1 MSHAERQ
8 RPTVTLAVLSLG
20 AMAYSLLQSGVAPA
34 LPNIQHSLHAS
45 ETGASWVFTA
55 YLLSASVGTPILG
68 RLGDMYG
75 KEKWLLYTLAGLAVG
90 TLLAAVAS
98 SLGML
103 IFARVVQGFGG
114 GIFPLAFGI
123 VRDEFPRERVPGA
136 IGLLSA
142 LLGIGG
148 GLGVVAAG
156 VIVRSLDY
164 HWLFWIPLVA
174 ILAAA
179 VLTWRLVPE
188 SPIRVPGR
196 VNWLAALLMGVGLS
210 TALIAVSQT
219 SRWGW
224 GSPKTLGLIATGI
237 AFLAGWVALELR
249 SRDPLVD
256 MRMMRLPGVWTTNLA
271 AFLLG
276 AGMFSSFILVPQFVE
291 TPTSSGFGFGASITG
306 GGLFLLPATL
316 MLLVVGGLAGKVAAR
331 FGSKRALVAGSAFAM
346 TSFGLLVFLHAH
358 PWNFYLSTALL
369 GIGIGLAFAAMGNLI
384 VEAVPPEQTG
394 VATGMNT
401 VLRTVGG
408 ALGAQIGATLIA
420 GNVAHGHATEHGY
433 SLAFLVS
440 TLALALGILASL
452 AVPDRPDRRGARRR
466 GRGEDRG
473 RAAARDPSP
482 RPEMSPDVA

>member
-1 MSHAERQ
+1 MSHAQRQ
-8 RPTVTLAVLSLG
+8 RPAVTLAVLSLG

-34 LPNIQHSLHAS
+34 LPNIQHSLHSS

-75 KEKWLLYTLAGLAVG
+75 KEKWLLYTLTGLAAG
-90 TLLAAVAS
+90 TLLAAVAT

-123 VRDEFPRERVPGA
+123 VRDEFPRERVAGA

-156 VIVRSLDY
+156 VIVKSLDY

-174 ILAAA
+174 IVAAA
-179 VLTWRLVPE
+179 ILTWRLVPE

-196 VNWLAALLMGVGLS
+196 VNWVAAGLMAVGLS
-210 TALIAVSQT
+210 TILIAVSET
-219 SRWGW
+219 VRWGW
-224 GSPKTLGLIATGI
+224 GSPRTLGLIGGGAVVLGV
-237 AFLAGWVALELR
+237 WVAVELR

-256 MRMMRLPGVWTTNLA
+256 MRMMRLPGVWTTNVA

-276 AGMFSSFILVPQFVE
+276 AGMFSSFILIPQFVE
-291 TPTSSGFGFGASITG
+291 TPASSGFGFGASITG
-306 GGLFLLPATL
+306 GGLFLLPATMML
-316 MLLVVGGLAGKVAAR
+316 MVVGGLAGRVAAR

-346 TSFGLLVFLHAH
+346 VSFGMLVFLHVD

-369 GIGIGLAFAAMGNLI
+369 GVGIGLAFAAMGNLI

-408 ALGAQIGATLIA
+408 ALGAQIGATLVA
-420 GNVAHGHATEHGY
+420 GNVINGHAAERGY
-433 SLAFLVS
+433 NLAFLVS
-440 TLALALGILASL
+440 AIALLLGIVASL
-452 AVPDRPDRRGARRR
+452 AVPGRPVGREPRGRRR
-466 GRGEDRG
+466 PAGDL
-473 RAAARDPSP
+473 
-482 RPEMSPDVA
+482 SPDVV

>member
-1 MSHAERQ
+1 
-8 RPTVTLAVLSLG
+8 
-20 AMAYSLLQSGVAPA
+20 
-34 LPNIQHSLHAS
+34 
-45 ETGASWVFTA
+45 
-55 YLLSASVGTPILG
+55 
-68 RLGDMYG
+68 
-75 KEKWLLYTLAGLAVG
+75 
-90 TLLAAVAS
+90 
-98 SLGML
+98 
-103 IFARVVQGFGG
+103 
-114 GIFPLAFGI
+114 
-123 VRDEFPRERVPGA
+123 
-136 IGLLSA
+136 
-142 LLGIGG
+142 
-148 GLGVVAAG
+148 VAAG
-156 VIVRSLDY
+156 VIVQSLDY

-174 ILAAA
+174 IVAAA
-179 VLTWRLVPE
+179 ILTWRLVPE

-196 VNWLAALLMGVGLS
+196 VNWFAALLMGTGLS
-210 TALIAVSQT
+210 TVLIAVSQT

-224 GSPKTLGLIATGI
+224 GSPKTLGLIAAGL
-237 AFLAGWVALELR
+237 AFLGAWVFVELR

-346 TSFGLLVFLHAH
+346 TSFGLLVFLHGH

-394 VATGMNT
+394 VASGMNT

-440 TLALALGILASL
+440 TVALGLGIIASL

-466 GRGEDRG
+466 S
-473 RAAARDPSP
+473 ATRDPS
-482 RPEMSPDVA
+482 RRVSPDVV

>member
-1 MSHAERQ
+1 MSHAQRQ
-8 RPTVTLAVLSLG
+8 RPAVTLAVLSLG

-34 LPNIQHSLHAS
+34 LPNIQHSLHSS

-75 KEKWLLYTLAGLAVG
+75 KEKWLLYTLAGLAAG

-98 SLGML
+98 SLPML

-123 VRDEFPRERVPGA
+123 VRDEFPRERVAGA

-148 GLGVVAAG
+148 GLGVVLAG
-156 VIVRSLDY
+156 VIVKTLDY

-174 ILAAA
+174 IVAAA
-179 VLTWRLVPE
+179 ILTWRLVPE

-196 VNWLAALLMGVGLS
+196 VNWAAAGLMAIGLS
-210 TALIAVSQT
+210 TVLIAVSQT
-219 SRWGW
+219 ARWGW
-224 GSPKTLGLIATGI
+224 GSPRTLGLVGGGTVVLG
-237 AFLAGWVALELR
+237 LWVAVELR

-276 AGMFSSFILVPQFVE
+276 AGMFSSFILIPQFVE
-291 TPTSSGFGFGASITG
+291 TPASSGFGFGASITG
-306 GGLFLLPATL
+306 GGLFLLPATIML
-316 MLLVVGGLAGKVAAR
+316 MVVGGLAGRVAAR

-346 TSFGLLVFLHAH
+346 ASFGMLVFLHVD

-369 GIGIGLAFAAMGNLI
+369 GVGIGLAFAAMGNLI

-420 GNVAHGHATEHGY
+420 GNIVHGHAAEHGY
-433 SLAFLVS
+433 NLAFLVS
-440 TLALALGILASL
+440 AIALLLGIVASL
-452 AVPDRPDRRGARRR
+452 AVPGRPAGREPRGH
-466 GRGEDRG
+466 
-473 RAAARDPSP
+473 P
-482 RPEMSPDVA
+482 RPTADLSPDIV

>member
-1 MSHAERQ
+1 
-8 RPTVTLAVLSLG
+8 
-20 AMAYSLLQSGVAPA
+20 
-34 LPNIQHSLHAS
+34 
-45 ETGASWVFTA
+45 VFTA

-75 KEKWLLYTLAGLAVG
+75 KEKWLLYTLAGLAAG
-90 TLLAAVAS
+90 TLLAAVAT
-98 SLGML
+98 SLGTL
-103 IFARVVQGFGG
+103 ILARVIQGFGG

-123 VRDEFPRERVPGA
+123 VRDEFPRERVAGA

-156 VIVRSLDY
+156 VIVKSLDY

-179 VLTWRLVPE
+179 ILTWRLVPE

-196 VNWLAALLMGVGLS
+196 VNWISAALMAGGLS
-210 TALIAVSQT
+210 AALIAVSET

-224 GSPKTLGLIATGI
+224 GSPRTLGL
-237 AFLAGWVALELR
+237 LAAGVALLITWVAVELR

-291 TPTSSGFGFGASITG
+291 TPTRDGFGFGASITG
-306 GGLFLLPATL
+306 GGLFLLPATIML
-316 MLLVVGGLAGKVAAR
+316 MLVGALAGRVAAR
-331 FGSKRALVAGSAFAM
+331 FGSKRALVAGSAAAMLSFAM
-346 TSFGLLVFLHAH
+346 LVLLHDH
-358 PWNFYLSTALL
+358 PWNFYVSTALL
-369 GIGIGLAFAAMGNLI
+369 GVGIGLAFAAMGNLI

-420 GNVAHGHATEHGY
+420 GHVAAGHATVRGY
-433 SLAFLVS
+433 TLAFLVS
-440 TLALALGILASL
+440 TVALLLGIAASV
-452 AVPDRPDRRGARRR
+452 AVPGRPGARRPAPA
-466 GRGEDRG
+466 GVGEASPE
-473 RAAARDPSP
+473 AA
-482 RPEMSPDVA
+482 

>member
-1 MSHAERQ
+1 MSHAQRQ

-34 LPNIQHSLHAS
+34 LPNIQHSLHSS

-55 YLLSASVGTPILG
+55 YLLSAAVGTPILG

-75 KEKWLLYTLAGLAVG
+75 KEKWLLYTLAGLAAG

-103 IFARVVQGFGG
+103 IFARAVQGFGG
-114 GIFPLAFGI
+114 GVFPLAFGI
-123 VRDEFPRERVPGA
+123 VRDEFPRERVAGA

-156 VIVRSLDY
+156 VIVKSLDY

-174 ILAAA
+174 IVAAA
-179 VLTWRLVPE
+179 ILTWRLVPE

-196 VNWLAALLMGVGLS
+196 VNWLAAGLMAVGLS
-210 TALIAVSQT
+210 AILIAVSETVQ
-219 SRWGW
+219 WGW
-224 GSPKTLGLIATGI
+224 GSPRTLGLIAGG
-237 AFLAGWVALELR
+237 LASLGLWVMVELR

-276 AGMFSSFILVPQFVE
+276 AGMFSSFILIPQFVE
-291 TPTSSGFGFGASITG
+291 TPTSTGFGFGASITG
-306 GGLFLLPATL
+306 GGLFLLPATIML
-316 MLLVVGGLAGKVAAR
+316 MVVGGLAGRVAAR
-331 FGSKRALVAGSAFAM
+331 YGSKRALVAGSAFAM
-346 TSFGLLVFLHAH
+346 VSFGLLVFLHAH

-369 GIGIGLAFAAMGNLI
+369 GVGIGLAFAALGNLI

-420 GNVAHGHATEHGY
+420 GNVINGHAAERGY
-433 SLAFLVS
+433 NLAFLVS
-440 TLALALGILASL
+440 AIALLLGIVASL
-452 AVPDRPDRRGARRR
+452 AVPGRPV
-466 GRGEDRG
+466 GREPREH
-473 RAAARDPSP
+473 P
-482 RPEMSPDVA
+482 RPTVDLSPDVV

>member
-1 MSHAERQ
+1 MSPARTSTSHAERQ
-8 RPTVTLAVLSLG
+8 LPGVTLAVLALG

-34 LPNIQHSLHAS
+34 LPNIQSSLHAT

-75 KEKWLLYTLAGLAVG
+75 KERWLLYTLIGLAAG
-90 TLLAAVAS
+90 TLLAALAS
-98 SLGML
+98 SLWLL
-103 IFARVVQGFGG
+103 ILARVIQGFGG

-123 VRDEFPRERVPGA
+123 VRDEFPRERVAGA

-142 LLGIGG
+142 ILGIGG

-174 ILAAA
+174 IVASA

-196 VNWLAALLMGVGLS
+196 VNWTAAVLMGAGLS
-210 TALIAVSQT
+210 TVLIAVSQT

-224 GSPKTLGLIATGI
+224 GSSKTIGLIA
-237 AFLAGWVALELR
+237 AGLGLLGAWVAVELR
-249 SRDPLVD
+249 SRNPLVD
-256 MRMMRLPGVWTTNLA
+256 MRMMRLRGVWTTNLA

-291 TPTSSGFGFGASITG
+291 TPTRNGFGFGATITG

-316 MLLVVGGLAGKVAAR
+316 TLMVVGALAGRVAGR

-346 TSFGLLVFLHAH
+346 ASFALMLFLHGH
-358 PWNFYLSTALL
+358 PWNFYVATALL
-369 GIGIGLAFAAMGNLI
+369 GVGIGLAFAAMGNLI

-408 ALGAQIGATLIA
+408 ALGAQIGATFIA
-420 GNVAHGHATEHGY
+420 ANMFHGLPTEHGY
-433 SLAFLVS
+433 NLAFLMA
-440 TLALALGILASL
+440 TLALGLGILASL
-452 AVPDRPDRRGARRR
+452 AVPGRTGERGTR
-466 GRGEDRG
+466 GRR
-473 RAAARDPSP
+473 ARDPAP
-482 RPEMSPDVA
+482 RPEVSPEAA

>member
-1 MSHAERQ
+1 MSHPERQ
-8 RPTVTLAVLSLG
+8 RPSVTLAVLALG
-20 AMAYSLLQSGVAPA
+20 AMSYSLLQSGVAPA
-34 LPNIQHSLHAS
+34 LPEIQHSLHTS

-75 KEKWLLYTLAGLAVG
+75 KEKWLLVTLGGLAAG
-90 TLLAAVAS
+90 TLLAALAS
-98 SLGML
+98 SLWLL
-103 IFARVVQGFGG
+103 ILARVIQGFGG

-123 VRDEFPRERVPGA
+123 VRDEFPRERVAGA

-156 VIVRSLDY
+156 VIVNSLDY

-174 ILAAA
+174 IVAAA
-179 VLTWRLVPE
+179 ILTWRLVPE

-196 VNWLAALLMGVGLS
+196 VNWLAALLMAAGLS
-210 TALIAVSQT
+210 TVLVAVSQT

-224 GSPKTLGLIATGI
+224 GSPKTLGLMAAGLGV
-237 AFLAGWVALELR
+237 LALWTAHELR

-271 AFLLG
+271 ALLLG
-276 AGMFSSFILVPQFVE
+276 AGMFSSFILIPQFVE
-291 TPTSSGFGFGASITG
+291 TPMADGFGFGASITG
-306 GGLFLLPATL
+306 GGLFLLPATVML
-316 MLLVVGGLAGKVAAR
+316 MVVGSLAGRVAAR
-331 FGSKRALVAGSAFAM
+331 FGSKWALVAGSGFAM
-346 TSFGLLVFLHAH
+346 VSFALLLLRHGE
-358 PWNFYLSTALL
+358 PWDFYVSAALL
-369 GIGIGLAFAAMGNLI
+369 GVGIGLAFAAMGNLI

-420 GNVAHGHATEHGY
+420 GNVVRGHPTVHGY

-440 TLALALGILASL
+440 TLALGLGILAAL
-452 AVPDRPDRRGARRR
+452 AVPDRPRA
-466 GRGEDRG
+466 RG
-473 RAAARDPSP
+473 RAGPDPAAAG
-482 RPEMSPDVA
+482 ELSPDAV

>member
-8 RPTVTLAVLSLG
+8 RPSVTLAVLSLG

-34 LPNIQHSLHAS
+34 LPNIQHSLHAT
-45 ETGASWVFTA
+45 ETGVSWVFTA

-75 KEKWLLYTLAGLAVG
+75 KEKWLLYTLVGLAAG
-90 TLLAAVAS
+90 TLLAAVAT

-123 VRDEFPRERVPGA
+123 VRDEFPRERVAGA

-156 VIVRSLDY
+156 VIVKVLDY

-174 ILAAA
+174 IIAAA

-188 SPIRVPGR
+188 SPVRVPGR
-196 VNWLAALLMGVGLS
+196 VNWIAAVFMATGLS
-210 TALIAVSQT
+210 TVLIAVSQT

-224 GSPKTLGLIATGI
+224 GSPKTLGLIAAG
-237 AFLAGWVALELR
+237 LAVLGAWVAIELR

-291 TPTSSGFGFGASITG
+291 TPVRDGFGFGASITG
-306 GGLFLLPATL
+306 GGLFLLPATITL
-316 MLLVVGGLAGKVAAR
+316 MIVGALAGRVAAR
-331 FGSKRALVAGSAFAM
+331 YGSKRALVAGSAAAM
-346 TSFGLLVFLHAH
+346 VSFGMLVVAH
-358 PWNFYLSTALL
+358 GQPWNFYVSTAIL

-384 VEAVPPEQTG
+384 VEAVPPGQTG

-420 GNVAHGHATEHGY
+420 GNVTAGHASAHGYT
-433 SLAFLVS
+433 LAFLIS
-440 TLALALGILASL
+440 TVALALGIAASV
-452 AVPDRPDRRGARRR
+452 AVPGRPGGRRPAPAPV
-466 GRGEDRG
+466 GE
-473 RAAARDPSP
+473 ASP
-482 RPEMSPDVA
+482 EVA

>member
-8 RPTVTLAVLSLG
+8 RPSVTLAVLSLG

-34 LPNIQHSLHAS
+34 LPNIQHSLHAT
-45 ETGASWVFTA
+45 ETGVSWVFTA

-75 KEKWLLYTLAGLAVG
+75 KEKWLLYTLVGLAAG
-90 TLLAAVAS
+90 TLLAAAAN
-98 SLGML
+98 SLAML
-103 IFARVVQGFGG
+103 ILARVIQGFGG

-123 VRDEFPRERVPGA
+123 VRDEFPRERVAGA

-156 VIVRSLDY
+156 VIVKSLDY

-174 ILAAA
+174 IVAAA
-179 VLTWRLVPE
+179 ILTWRLVPE
-188 SPIRVPGR
+188 SPVRVPGR
-196 VNWLAALLMGVGLS
+196 VNWVAAALMATGLS
-210 TALIAVSQT
+210 IVLIAVSQT

-224 GSPKTLGLIATGI
+224 GSPKTLGMVA
-237 AFLAGWVALELR
+237 AGLVVLGAWVATEVR

-291 TPTSSGFGFGASITG
+291 TPVRDGFGFGASITG
-306 GGLFLLPATL
+306 GGLFLLPATIML
-316 MLLVVGGLAGKVAAR
+316 MLVGALAGRVAAR
-331 FGSKRALVAGSAFAM
+331 YGSKRALVAGSAAAM
-346 TSFGLLVFLHAH
+346 VSFGMLVVAHGH
-358 PWNFYLSTALL
+358 PWNFYASTALL

-420 GNVAHGHATEHGY
+420 SNVAGGHATAHGY
-433 SLAFLVS
+433 TLAFLVS
-440 TLALALGILASL
+440 AVALVLGIAASV
-452 AVPDRPDRRGARRR
+452 AVPGRPGDCRSARGPI
-466 GRGEDRG
+466 GEG
-473 RAAARDPSP
+473 SPEAA
-482 RPEMSPDVA
+482 